1 MYTRLYMTCGQK
13 SVRYTLRGEYDF
25 ENYYGEIEVRNSHLL
40 TLTSDFEKSLEKCKA
55 YISENNLSDIEFTIR
70 KLDLDKAKTKESID
84 WAVFRVG
91 KYTGKTLDEVIT
103 EHPAY
108 IEYLAKSEK
117 VASQLRPTLK
127 LALEH
132 HAYIAYLED
141 KKRKAEAY
149 KAEFERRGLEFKANQ
164 DARQLAYEL
173 KKAEFAEKAAK
184 SEFVGQPKD
193 RMIELLTVISSVSFS
208 HEIYGMS
215 YIVTY
220 TDCNGNLFVYKGSNP
235 PSGEKGQSF
244 LYKFTVKSHDL
255 YKDNKQTTI
264 QRMERLEYTVIQKIS
279 KREKEAA

>member
-13 SVRYTLRGEYDF
+13 AVRYTLRGEYDF

-55 YISENNLSDIEFTIR
+55 YIAKNNLSDIEFTVR
-70 KLDLDKAKTKESID
+70 ELDLNTAKNKESID
-84 WAVFRVG
+84 WSIFKVG
-91 KYTGKTLDEVIT
+91 KYLGKTLDEVIT

-108 IEYLAKSEK
+108 IEFLSKSEK

-132 HAYIAYLED
+132 PAYIAYLED

-220 TDCNGNLFVYKGSNP
+220 TDCNDNLFVYKGTNP
-235 PSGEKGQSF
+235 PNGEKGQSS

-255 YKDNKQTTI
+255 YKGNKQTTI
-264 QRMERLEYTVIQKIS
+264 QRIERLEYTVIQKIS

>member
-13 SVRYTLRGEYDF
+13 AVRYTLRGEFDF

-40 TLTSDFEKSLEKCKA
+40 TLTSDFETSLEKCKA
-55 YISENNLSDIEFTIR
+55 YIAKNNLSDIEFTVR
-70 KLDLDKAKTKESID
+70 ELDLNNAKTKESID
-84 WAVFRVG
+84 WSVFKVG
-91 KYTGKTLDEVIT
+91 KYIGKNLDEVIA

-108 IEYLAKSEK
+108 IEFLAKSEK

-127 LALEH
+127 LALVH
-132 HAYIAYLED
+132 PAYIAYLDE
-141 KKRKAEAY
+141 KKRKADAY

-173 KKAEFAEKAAK
+173 KKAENLEKASK
-184 SEFVGQPKD
+184 SEFVGEPKN
-193 RMIELLTVISSVSFS
+193 RMVELLTEINTMSFS

-220 TDCNGNLFVYKGSNP
+220 TDCNGNILVYKGSNP
-235 PSGEKGQSF
+235 PSGEKGQAF

-255 YKDNKQTTI
+255 YKGNKQTII
-264 QRMERLEYTVIQKIS
+264 QRMERLEYTVIQKVS
-279 KREKEAA
+279 KKEAA